1 MIRGVEGITGS
12 LTLSFPPDK
21 ATTALGRRGCPG
33 GLLQS
38 RHTWAFLTGGR
49 GPSSHLRPQ
58 HSSPQR
64 SLPPRPSPP
73 LPSALA
79 FDLKPIL

>member
-1 MIRGVEGITGS
+1 MARSNCRVIRGVEGVTGS

-38 RHTWAFLTGGR
+38 RRTWAFLTGER
-49 GPSSHLRPQ
+49 GP
-58 HSSPQR
+58 
-64 SLPPRPSPP
+64 PPTCALSTALHRGACHPGPP
-73 LPSALA
+73 LPS
-79 FDLKPIL
+79 PQP